1 METTAHY
8 TRVGFFVLGFSLLLI
23 IGALWLSV
31 GLSGKTYKTY
41 KVYMYESVSGLSVK
55 APVKYNGVEIGS
67 VTDISLYP
75 QNPKKVQL
83 LLSIETDMPIYN
95 GVRATLQTQG
105 LTGLAFLEL
114 KGGMVSKGL
123 LQTKTGQSYPEIPS
137 APSLFFRLDSALD
150 DLTDNIR
157 EISTSLRDF
166 LNPQNATAV
175 KNTLQNFS
183 ALSEDLKHN
192 SQKLDA
198 MMNNAQVTLKNTAK
212 ASQDLPALML
222 NMRRSSEAL
231 ASSANEAKIMLSNG
245 SSTMNTVNSQVM
257 PQIID
262 AMSQVQDIMSNVK
275 SITQQMS
282 TDPAV
287 IIRGKATPP
296 LGPGE

>member
-75 QNPKKVQL
+75 KNPKKVQL

-287 IIRGKATPP
+287 IIRGKVTPP

>member
-41 KVYMYESVSGLSVK
+41 KVYMHESVSGLSIK

-75 QNPKKVQL
+75 KNPKKVQL

-95 GVRATLQTQG
+95 GVKATLQTQG

-114 KGGMVSKGL
+114 KGGVVNKGL
-123 LQTKTGQSYPEIPS
+123 LRPKPGQSYPEIPS

-157 EISTSLRDF
+157 EISTSLRSF

-183 ALSEDLKHN
+183 ALSEDLEHN

-245 SSTMNTVNSQVM
+245 SSTMNTVNSQLM

-262 AMSQVQDIMSNVK
+262 AMSEVQDIMSNVK